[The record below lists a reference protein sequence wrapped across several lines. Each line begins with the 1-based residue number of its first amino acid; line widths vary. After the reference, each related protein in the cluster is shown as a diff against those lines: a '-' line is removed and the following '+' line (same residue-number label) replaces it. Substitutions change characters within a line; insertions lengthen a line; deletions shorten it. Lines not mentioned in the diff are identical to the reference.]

1 MEPAYS
7 INQDKYGG
15 MSQLV
20 VQFQTAATQSWK
32 LATYTVAVEDTLL
45 HPSHNT
51 PHSSLVKSQVLRYI
65 RHKWV
70 IDKSLAMPPSFF
82 TPSIQSKHLTCVS
95 YLFNLRLAPCPV
107 HHITPDCWTFWPE
120 PLNLSSMRWSKGWDT
135 TARIVHVRDHEFVC
149 VCVFSLCSCV
159 LYDVSDLMC
168 NRNIKTLKQRSP
180 EDERWVKTFSCG
192 HNALWGDL
200 T

>member
-95 YLFNLRLAPCPV
+95 YLFNIRLAPCPV

-120 PLNLSSMRWSKGWDT
+120 PLSLSSMRWSKGWDT

-149 VCVFSLCSCV
+149 VCVFSHCVPVFSMMCLISCV
-159 LYDVSDLMC
+159 TGISRLWNS
-168 NRNIKTLKQRSP
+168 
-180 EDERWVKTFSCG
+180 G
-192 HNALWGDL
+192 ALRMRDG
-200 T
+200 